1 MEEEIAKAEAAILAG
16 EMTGDKLN
24 EMADRLMDKQ
34 ELGDKFAGLLGTSLE
49 TITNRLDEIRVRAAQ
64 AASLVG

>member
-1 MEEEIAKAEAAILAG
+1 
-16 EMTGDKLN
+16 
-24 EMADRLMDKQ
+24 MADRLMDKQ